1 MYDQDATAR
10 QLLAASLD
18 IRATRAD
25 EDAEIHEEA
34 ADDVCRGADQRA
46 LARERADRARQK
58 AAKLRARAD
67 AARSGT
73 DLG

>member
-1 MYDQDATAR
+1 MYDQDANAR

-25 EDAEIHEEA
+25 EEVKMHEEA
-34 ADDVCRGADQRA
+34 AADVCRGADQRA

-58 AAKLRARAD
+58 AAKLRARA
-67 AARSGT
+67 AAL
-73 DLG
+73 D